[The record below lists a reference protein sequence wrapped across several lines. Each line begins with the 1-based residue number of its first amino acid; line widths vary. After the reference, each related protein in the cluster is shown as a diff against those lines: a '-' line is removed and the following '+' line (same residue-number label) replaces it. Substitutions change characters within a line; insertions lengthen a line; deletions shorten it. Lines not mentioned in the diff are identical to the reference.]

1 MSGARALT
9 GAPTGGAAS
18 RSPWRGT
25 SGGGPLAVGL
35 GVILAVLVLV
45 PLAFLGLASFKPT
58 GFVTD
63 PGFGIG
69 NYIDIYSDTSTY
81 GLIGTS
87 LLFSTASTLL
97 AVVMGLLLAW
107 IIERTDVPA
116 RAILRVL
123 VLLPM
128 AIPPILLAIGW
139 VLLLSPQIGVV
150 NRLLVGSGLFPAAPL
165 DVYSMPGMIAIQALS
180 FVPSTFLILAPAFRN
195 MDAAL
200 EEASF
205 TSGAGTFHTVRR
217 VSLPMLLPA
226 IIAAAALLWIIG
238 LLVFD
243 VPGIIGL
250 PAGVRVFSV
259 EVYFGTHPA
268 AGVPNY
274 GQVAALS
281 VVFVVVTLIASAFY
295 LRATR
300 NAARFTTI
308 SGRGY
313 RPRPLR
319 LGSWRY
325 GALATVCV
333 YLLLTAIAPILML
346 LWESFSPYYSS
357 FLSLPLT
364 SLTLKN
370 FDVAMKDSGMLSAAW
385 HTTIVAGTAAVAVT
399 ILSALLSWAVIRIRV
414 PARQLL
420 DTIAFL
426 PLAIPA
432 TMTAVALAV
441 VYLSLRYIPIYGTVW
456 ILALAYLT
464 IYLPFGTR
472 TTNGVFIQI
481 SRDLEDAAHVS
492 GASHTTTLR
501 TITVPLVLP
510 SLLMVGI
517 WVAVHAARDL
527 AVPLMLQA
535 TGNTVLATLVWTFW
549 QAGMGTAT
557 AAVGVTLIAGAFVLV
572 VGWQYLEH
580 LREQRSFRSR

>member
-1 MSGARALT
+1 MADVPAAATQQPRA
-9 GAPTGGAAS
+9 
-18 RSPWRGT
+18 WRG
-25 SGGGPLAVGL
+25 GRRGL
-35 GVILAVLVLV
+35 GLSAVLGAILTVLVLV
-45 PLAFLGLASFKPT
+45 PFAFLGLASFKPT

-63 PGFGIG
+63 PGFGLQ
-69 NYIDIYSDTSTY
+69 NYVDVYTDKDTF

-87 LLFSTASTLL
+87 ILFSTTSTAL
-97 AVVMGLLLAW
+97 AVAMGLLLAW

-116 RAILRVL
+116 RPILRAL

-139 VLLLSPQIGVV
+139 VLLLSPHIGFV
-150 NRLLVGSGLFPAAPL
+150 NRLLVGSGLFASAPL
-165 DVYSMPGMIAIQALS
+165 DVYSMPGMIGVQALS

-205 TSGAGTFHTVRR
+205 TSGAGTLHTVRR
-217 VSLPMLLPA
+217 VSLPILQPA
-226 IIAAAALLWIIG
+226 IVASAALLWIIG

-243 VPGIIGL
+243 VPGTIGL
-250 PAGVRVFSV
+250 PAGIRVFSV
-259 EVYFGTHPA
+259 QVYFGTHPA
-268 AGVPNY
+268 AGIPNY
-274 GQVAALS
+274 GAVAALS
-281 VVFVVVTLIASAFY
+281 VVFVVVTLLASYFY

-308 SGRGY
+308 TGRGY
-313 RPRPLR
+313 RPRALR
-319 LGSWRY
+319 LGPWRY
-325 GALATVCV
+325 GALATVLL
-333 YLLLTAIAPILML
+333 YLLLTGIAPIVML

-357 FLSLPLT
+357 FLSLPLS

-370 FDVAMKDSGMLSAAW
+370 FDVAIRDSGMLSAAW
-385 HTTIVAGTAAVAVT
+385 HTTIVAGTAAVVVA
-399 ILSALLSWAVIRIRV
+399 ILAALLSWAVVRVRV

-456 ILALAYLT
+456 ILALAYVT

-472 TTNGVFIQI
+472 TTNSVFIQI
-481 SRDLEDAAHVS
+481 SRDLEEAAHVS
-492 GASHTTTLR
+492 GASHVLTLR
-501 TITVPLVLP
+501 TITIPLVLP

-535 TGNTVLATLVWTFW
+535 TGNTVLATLIWTFW

-557 AAVGVTLIAGAFVLV
+557 AAVGITLIAGAFVLV
-572 VGWQYLEH
+572 VGWQYMEH
-580 LREQRSFRSR
+580 MRERRSF